1 MCLKFF
7 TRSKQIDDFTKP
19 FVCSCDICSK
29 QFTNMESLIKH
40 MGSHDIR
47 DLNARLSANYG
58 TVRCSTCFHSFR
70 NVYDMRLH
78 PCVTRMSGRDSN
90 V

>member
-1 MCLKFF
+1 MCLNLFKKS
-7 TRSKQIDDFTKP
+7 TQSVVFTKP
-19 FVCSCDICSK
+19 FVCSCDICCK
-29 QFTNMESLIKH
+29 QFMNMETLIKH
-40 MGSHDIR
+40 MATHDTR
-47 DLNARLSANYG
+47 DLNARLNANCG

-78 PCVTRMSGRDSN
+78 SCVTRIRRADN

>member
-7 TRSKQIDDFTKP
+7 TVSTQSDDFTKP
-19 FVCSCDICSK
+19 FLCSCDICCK
-29 QFTNMESLIKH
+29 QCNNMESLVKH

-47 DLNARLSANYG
+47 DLNARLNANYG

-70 NVYDMRLH
+70 NVYDMSSH
-78 PCVTRMSGRDSN
+78 PCVTRESMKDSI